1 MSLEAE
7 KRMSPWTVLYVLA
20 GFGLITLGSY
30 MMLRGA
36 TDLVRA
42 FGISQTVIGVT
53 LVAFGT
59 SLPELVTVVMSSAM
73 GKPDIGFG
81 NIVGSNIINVLGILG
96 LALIICPISISRGE
110 TTLATWI
117 AFIVASLYIVSCL
130 ALRHRLGRIDGVI
143 LVIGFLLFNYFNY
156 FNGKNGS

>member
-7 KRMSPWTVLYVLA
+7 KRMSPWTVVYVLA
-20 GFGLITLGSY
+20 GFGLITVGSY

-36 TDLVRA
+36 TDLIKV
-42 FGISQTVIGVT
+42 FGITETVIGVT

-59 SLPELVTVVMSSAM
+59 SLPELITVVMSSAM
-73 GKPDIGFG
+73 GKHDIGFG
-81 NIVGSNIINVLGILG
+81 NIIGSNIINVLGILG
-96 LALIICPISISRGE
+96 LALIICPISINRGQ

-130 ALRHRLGRIDGVI
+130 ALRKQLTRIDGGI
-143 LVIGFLLFNYFNY
+143 LFVGFILFNYFNY
-156 FNGKNGS
+156 FNGKK